1 VVPDALYYNVSVA
14 VQATKTA
21 RSAIA
26 TIIWII
32 ALLCAVVLGLGALLT
47 VLDANQDN
55 AIVSFV
61 DDLARRVDGPF
72 WELFTFSGK
81 GSQEEIL
88 VNWGVG
94 AMAYLIVGR
103 IIERIIRPL
112 TIRSFW
118 PLDPQVLAP
127 RSADPARCAAAPR
140 CDPSHAGTARCC
152 DYRQVTWGGQN
163 RPRT

>member
-1 VVPDALYYNVSVA
+1 MVPDALYYNVSVA

-81 GSQEEIL
+81 GSQDKEIL

-103 IIERIIRPL
+103 IIERIIRP
-112 TIRSFW
+112 
-118 PLDPQVLAP
+118 
-127 RSADPARCAAAPR
+127 
-140 CDPSHAGTARCC
+140 
-152 DYRQVTWGGQN
+152 
-163 RPRT
+163 